1 MAANSTTDAQANA
14 NAANGPLAEAAIQN
28 APLHWSN
35 RLTGTVIALAGFAA
49 LVGLAFKN
57 EPFRDPTLVTAA
69 RLFISISAGFAAAI
83 LPGQFG
89 FNVFGANRRIQGAGA
104 LGISAAVF
112 FLTPYVTP
120 ALDPASIPTTAP
132 LRLPVKVFAASD
144 FMRPHTGE
152 ASQAMMRVMES
163 PAPFIAL
170 LFDKL
175 KLLHGDRD
183 QTLFVGVTEPFER
196 PYDAFT
202 SVLTI
207 PKPAKK
213 PLAPGEEPPE
223 HGIVPLL
230 VQQSDGA
237 TTYRPLMVLVS
248 TSLDK
253 QLIHVPRS
261 ERGDRIVFLMRLC
274 LPEDMSLRDIPASL
288 DTFR

>member
-1 MAANSTTDAQANA
+1 M
-14 NAANGPLAEAAIQN
+14 
-28 APLHWSN
+28 
-35 RLTGTVIALAGFAA
+35 IALAGFAA

-104 LGISAAVF
+104 LGIAAAVF
-112 FLTPYVTP
+112 FLAPYVTP

-132 LRLPVKVFAASD
+132 LRLPVKVFTASD
-144 FMRPHTGE
+144 FSGAHDAE
-152 ASQAMMRVMES
+152 ADQGMMRVMKS
-163 PAPFIAL
+163 PAPLMAQLINTLNL
-170 LFDKL
+170 LYYEEE
-175 KLLHGDRD
+175 

-207 PKPAKK
+207 PDPAKTPCGAK
-213 PLAPGEEPPE
+213 LHHDILPF
-223 HGIVPLL
+223 L
-230 VQQSDGA
+230 VQRSEGA
-237 TTYRPLMVLVS
+237 TVYRPLLVLVS

-253 QLIHVPRS
+253 QLVHVPRS
-261 ERGDRIVFLMRLC
+261 EQGDRVVLL
-274 LPEDMSLRDIPASL
+274 MSLHLPKAMSFRDIPASL
-288 DTFR
+288 DTLR